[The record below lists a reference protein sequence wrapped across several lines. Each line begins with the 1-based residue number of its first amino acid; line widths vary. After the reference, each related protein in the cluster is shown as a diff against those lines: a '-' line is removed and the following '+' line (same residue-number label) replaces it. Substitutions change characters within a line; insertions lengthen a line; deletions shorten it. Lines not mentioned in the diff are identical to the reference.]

1 MVLAPNTSVGV
12 NVVIQVAA
20 ELARSLGEGFD
31 VEVLEAHHRLKKDAP
46 SGTDAIALA
55 TYFGM
60 KIYRSRQNIDLSV
73 AYKELP
79 IE

>member
-1 MVLAPNTSVGV
+1 MAVCAFIFAVFVIFVDYELLFNADYAVNGSDGLIFVG
-12 NVVIQVAA
+12 A
-20 ELARSLGEGFD
+20 LY
-31 VEVLEAHHRLKKDAP
+31 
-46 SGTDAIALA
+46 AIALA